1 MGFVILMGFVKLH
14 KWMYILAYIVFNLF
28 DQSFEQWFLTLKL
41 FAMTY
46 LLALIL
52 WLLLLLSILSM
63 ILKRL
68 IVDKQAVVNL
78 ALLNHPPS
86 QTTSFVG
93 FFVDWY
99 QLVANRTRPTT
110 HLFRQHYLYALSSI
124 SLPTLCSIYLIGE

>member
-14 KWMYILAYIVFNLF
+14 KWMYIPAYIVFNLF
-28 DQSFEQWFLTLKL
+28 DHSFEQWFLTLKL

-46 LLALIL
+46 LIALTL

-86 QTTSFVG
+86 QTTSFVRC
-93 FFVDWY
+93 FVDWY
-99 QLVANRTRPTT
+99 QLAANRTRPTS

-124 SLPTLCSIYLIGE
+124 SLPTLCSIYMIGE